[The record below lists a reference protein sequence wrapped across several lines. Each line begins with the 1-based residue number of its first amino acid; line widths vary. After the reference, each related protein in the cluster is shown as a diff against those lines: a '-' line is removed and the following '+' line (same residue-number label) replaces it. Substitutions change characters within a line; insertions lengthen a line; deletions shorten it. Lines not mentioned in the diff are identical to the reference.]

1 MTENRMQSPVES
13 QSANVQAQDRLDSWK
28 DIAAYLQREVRTV
41 QLWEKNEGLPVHRH
55 THIKRGTVYA
65 YKPEID
71 AWSKSRRVVLQ
82 PQPSAF
88 KLGLRRSGIVAG
100 IAGVLVLVV
109 AGWLAMSR
117 RPQAPAAEPTILPI
131 TSDPGS
137 EITASFSPDG
147 NQVAFAWR
155 REGREDYDIYVKV
168 VGSDKLLQL
177 TNTPEWDVAPAWSPD
192 GREIAFHRSER
203 EGGSGIFTVSP
214 LGGPERLV
222 TELGGIGLAYWW
234 PTPRF
239 TTQQFSWSPDGKWLA
254 HAGISL
260 ISAATGEKRR
270 LTSPPKGIW
279 DAYPAFSR
287 DGQFLAFVRGS
298 PNAHDL
304 YVVSATG
311 GEPRLVLSQAQVIFG
326 LCWTADG
333 REIVYSSA
341 KSEWDEA
348 GLWRVSVSGGPA
360 RRLAEGSEQAWAP
373 SISPQGTRLAFTRRT
388 SDTNI
393 WEVRA
398 PGDDGLQEPATKLIA
413 STRMDAVPAF
423 SPDGKKIAFA
433 SYRSGTP
440 QVWVCNR
447 DGSNA
452 NPLTSFPEPGAGL
465 PNWSPDGRHIAF
477 DSSVGGSWDV
487 YVIAAHGGAPRQL
500 TAESTFEG
508 ASNWSRDGRWIYFG
522 SDRSGKFEIWKV
534 PPREEPPCK

>member
-1 MTENRMQSPVES
+1 M
-13 QSANVQAQDRLDSWK
+13 
-28 DIAAYLQREVRTV
+28 
-41 QLWEKNEGLPVHRH
+41 
-55 THIKRGTVYA
+55 
-65 YKPEID
+65 
-71 AWSKSRRVVLQ
+71 
-82 PQPSAF
+82 
-88 KLGLRRSGIVAG
+88 
-100 IAGVLVLVV
+100 
-109 AGWLAMSR
+109 
-117 RPQAPAAEPTILPI
+117 
-131 TSDPGS
+131 
-137 EITASFSPDG
+137 
-147 NQVAFAWR
+147 AFAWK

-168 VGSDKLLQL
+168 VGSDTLLQL

-279 DAYPAFSR
+279 DVYPAFSR

-298 PNAHDL
+298 PNAQDL

-393 WEVRA
+393 WAVLA
-398 PGDDGLQEPATKLIA
+398 PGDNGLQEPATKLIA
-413 STRMDAVPAF
+413 STRMDAVAGVF
-423 SPDGKKIAFA
+423 AGRKKNCFRFLPFRHAA
-433 SYRSGTP
+433 SLGV
-440 QVWVCNR
+440 Q
-447 DGSNA
+447 
-452 NPLTSFPEPGAGL
+452 
-465 PNWSPDGRHIAF
+465 
-477 DSSVGGSWDV
+477 
-487 YVIAAHGGAPRQL
+487 PRRFQRQPVDIL
-500 TAESTFEG
+500 S
-508 ASNWSRDGRWIYFG
+508 
-522 SDRSGKFEIWKV
+522 
-534 PPREEPPCK
+534 